1 MNEGFA
7 SVHAPVAFGEGKE
20 QTSGET
26 LDAQF
31 AAGGGSRAIKEVV
44 AVIRRGKIA
53 ETKKALE
60 EAGYPALT
68 YQGAE
73 GRGKQR
79 GFLWEIDPQVPS
91 EPEEARFLPK
101 HVLTLLVPDA
111 DVPPVIEAIVRNNRT
126 GYHGDGKI
134 FVCPLEDV
142 TRIRTG
148 EKGETA
154 VR

>member
-1 MNEGFA
+1 M
-7 SVHAPVAFGEGKE
+7 KE
-20 QTSGET
+20 
-26 LDAQF
+26 
-31 AAGGGSRAIKEVV
+31 IV
-44 AVIRRGKIA
+44 AVIRRGKVA

-60 EAGYPALT
+60 EAGYPSLT

-79 GFLWEIDPQVPS
+79 GFLWEIDPQMPS

-111 DVPPVIEAIVRNNRT
+111 DVNPVIEAIVQSNRT

-134 FVCPLEDV
+134 FICPLGEV
-142 TRIRTG
+142 TRVRTG
-148 EKGETA
+148 EKGEA
-154 VR
+154 ALQ